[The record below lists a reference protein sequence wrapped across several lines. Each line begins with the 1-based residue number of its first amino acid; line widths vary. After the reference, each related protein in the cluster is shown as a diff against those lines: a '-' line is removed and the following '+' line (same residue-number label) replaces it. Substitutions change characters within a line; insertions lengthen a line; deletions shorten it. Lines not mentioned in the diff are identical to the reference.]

1 MEEDNCEENLK
12 PKKKKQKKKAS
23 HHESEIG
30 TMEVK
35 KEKKCKKVK
44 MVAKEEEGLNES
56 GEHEEKK
63 KIKKKRKVDSN
74 FVKEAID
81 EEKTM
86 SKKKKK
92 TRLAND
98 DKLENIQIVVKEE
111 KVEKRKKLKDP
122 PIQNKTE
129 SKTEEEQ
136 IQKDEIPKKGKKIK
150 SDDLTGNPEQSGNV
164 KKRKKKKDRL
174 LTAEGAFTTKTK
186 RKLKVEENGTKSEEP
201 EKRKLKKKKE
211 GLTYGLE
218 ETEKSKKK
226 RETKVVK
233 ILKKYKNDDEKE
245 TFPEEEKVT
254 DEGKP
259 KKKKK
264 RIKEKP
270 GTISVEDVNEEE
282 TEPKKKRKKA
292 KADEESRENYV
303 TMSADAQIK
312 KGKKNKTVLKV
323 KKIDPAA
330 KKIKEEQK
338 DSYSEENDLQVSI
351 VDVVFLSK
359 KNGNTDEIDINQDR
373 RKALQM
379 EIDVAS
385 QPKKTTKPMGLG
397 QWSTAQFDDSDQQQ
411 KFLRLMGG
419 FKKGF
424 QPAVGTSGG
433 GGMALGKDAQQRL
446 QQGLMGEFERAHSRR
461 MDFSKKGAGLGFN
474 APPNKKFFIDVN
486 ASRSIRFDD

>member
-12 PKKKKQKKKAS
+12 QKKKKQKKKAS

-30 TMEVK
+30 TTEVK

-44 MVAKEEEGLNES
+44 TEAKGEEGLNES

-63 KIKKKRKVDSN
+63 KIKTKRKVDSN

-81 EEKTM
+81 EKTM

-92 TRLAND
+92 TRLENND
-98 DKLENIQIVVKEE
+98 KKLENIQIVVKEE
-111 KVEKRKKLKDP
+111 KVEKRNKLKNL
-122 PIQNKTE
+122 PIINETE

-136 IQKDEIPKKGKKIK
+136 IQQDEIPKKGKKIK
-150 SDDLTGNPEQSGNV
+150 SDDLTGNPKQSGDV
-164 KKRKKKKDRL
+164 KKKKKKKDRL
-174 LTAEGAFTTKTK
+174 LTAEDVFTTKTK
-186 RKLKVEENGTKSEEP
+186 RKIKVEQNGTESEEP
-201 EKRKLKKKKE
+201 EGEKGKLKKKKQ
-211 GLTYGLE
+211 GLTDVLE

-226 RETKVVK
+226 RE
-233 ILKKYKNDDEKE
+233 KYKNDAEKE
-245 TFPEEEKVT
+245 TFPEKEKVT

-264 RIKEKP
+264 RVKEKL

-282 TEPKKKRKKA
+282 TEPKKKKKKA
-292 KADEESRENYV
+292 KADEESRKNDV
-303 TMSADAQIK
+303 IMSADAQIK
-312 KGKKNKTVLKV
+312 KSKKNKTVVKV

-330 KKIKEEQK
+330 KKLKEERK
-338 DSYSEENDLQVSI
+338 DSYSEENDFQKVST

-359 KNGNTDEIDINQDR
+359 KNGNTDEIDINQER

-424 QPAVGTSGG
+424 QPAVETSGG
-433 GGMALGKDAQQRL
+433 GSMALGKDAQQRL

-461 MDFSKKGAGLGFN
+461 MDSSKKGAGLGFN
-474 APPNKKFFIDVN
+474 APPSKKFFIDVN